1 MKKLSPLNA
10 RTLRLM
16 ERTGCSIFMSD
27 RSYGNPSIGRY
38 SRHEPSEAFTI
49 GAGINLKKR
58 NVETMHKADLIQIIN
73 RPHREYEQ
81 DEYKITDLGVMIVG
95 ELRTADF
102 EPKITIKPYFNDSE
116 IKAILKEWHDEDRG
130 WIFLTEFAIEGRR
143 IDAYA
148 LGLWESTRYLSIGY
162 EIKVNRG
169 DLLSEL
175 KDPYKREVAMR
186 NCHQFYFVTTKG
198 LAHHTEFPEDC
209 GLIEIWK
216 NKSRHIV
223 IDAPVRDI
231 GNPSWLLAGRIAQR
245 ANQEYHE
252 HYDWNSGL
260 FVGECRPMPE
270 LEQEKDLADAKED
283 SLS

>member
-1 MKKLSPLNA
+1 MKKPSPLNA

-38 SRHEPSEAFTI
+38 SRHEPSEARTI
-49 GAGINLKKR
+49 GAGINIKKR
-58 NVETMHKADLIQIIN
+58 NVDTMLKAGLIQIIN
-73 RPHREYEQ
+73 RPHRQYED
-81 DEYKITDLGVMIVG
+81 DEYKITGFGIAVVDN
-95 ELRTADF
+95 LRTEDF
-102 EPKITIKPYFNDSE
+102 EPKKTTKPYFNDSE
-116 IKAILKEWHDEDRG
+116 IKAILQEWHNDDGG

-148 LGLWESTRYLSIGY
+148 LGLWVATRYLSIGY

-169 DLLSEL
+169 DLLLEL
-175 KDPYKREVAMR
+175 KNPEKRAVAMR

-216 NKSRHIV
+216 NKSRHVV

-231 GNPSWLLAGRIAQR
+231 GNPSWLLAGRIAHR
-245 ANQEYHE
+245 AGSEYHE
-252 HYDWNSGL
+252 HYDWNTG
-260 FVGECRPMPE
+260 FWVGECRPMPE
-270 LEQEKDLADAKED
+270 LEQEIK
-283 SLS
+283 